1 MEFSNSDRG
10 EIIYQK
16 DTRPSLGEVALKLLV
31 DFPEGGNFTCAEEL
45 SGEALAH
52 LKEEY
57 DVAAG
62 EYDRLAKRL
71 YIASS
76 WGSLGPEQA
85 RRLWMSRNKSNPEAV
100 AIIEEAFGRL
110 NSLKGRMDEINN
122 GVRLSLSG
130 GDANGEVPGDL
141 AWLENI
147 PWDFARVKVSKNN
160 DGTYAVKIPVTEYKS
175 DCTGYWTDSII
186 YTITLTSDDEILNIT
201 SERVNR

>member
-45 SGEALAH
+45 PGEVLVG
-52 LKEEY
+52 LKKEY
-57 DVAAG
+57 DRIAG
-62 EYDRLAKRL
+62 EYNKLAGRLG
-71 YIASS
+71 IASS
-76 WGSLGPEQA
+76 WGSSGIEQA
-85 RRLWMSRNKSNPEAV
+85 RRLWTFGNKSNPEAV

>member
-1 MEFSNSDRG
+1 MEFSNSGRG

-16 DTRPSLGEVALKLLV
+16 DTRSSLGKVALKLLV
-31 DFPEGGNFTCAEEL
+31 DFSESGNFTYTEEL
-45 SGEALAH
+45 SGEDLKG

-57 DVAAG
+57 DDVAG
-62 EYDRLAKRL
+62 KYNKLAKRL
-71 YIASS
+71 YVDSNQ
-76 WGSLGPEQA
+76 GSLGLEQA
-85 RRLWMSRNKSNPEAV
+85 RRLWTSGKKPNSEEV

-130 GDANGEVPGDL
+130 GDANGEAPGDL

-147 PWDFARVKVSKNN
+147 PWDFAGVEVSKNN
-160 DGTYAVKIPVTEYKS
+160 DGTYTVKIPVTEYKS

-186 YTITLTSDDEILNIT
+186 YTITLTPDDEVLNIT
-201 SERVNR
+201 SKRVK

>member
-16 DTRPSLGEVALKLLV
+16 DTHSSLGEVALKLLV
-31 DFPEGGNFTCAEEL
+31 DFPESGNFTCTEEL
-45 SGEALAH
+45 SGGEALAY

-62 EYDRLAKRL
+62 EYDRLARRL
-71 YIASS
+71 YVVPSQ
-76 WGSLGPEQA
+76 GSLGLEQA

-100 AIIEEAFGRL
+100 EIIEEAFDRL

-122 GVRLSLSG
+122 GVQLSLSG

-147 PWDFARVKVSKNN
+147 PRDFAGVEVSKNN
-160 DGTYAVKIPVTEYKS
+160 DGTYTAKIHVTEYKS
-175 DCTGYWTDSII
+175 DCTGYWADSII
-186 YTITLTSDDEILNIT
+186 YTITLTPDDEVLNIT
-201 SERVNR
+201 SEKVK